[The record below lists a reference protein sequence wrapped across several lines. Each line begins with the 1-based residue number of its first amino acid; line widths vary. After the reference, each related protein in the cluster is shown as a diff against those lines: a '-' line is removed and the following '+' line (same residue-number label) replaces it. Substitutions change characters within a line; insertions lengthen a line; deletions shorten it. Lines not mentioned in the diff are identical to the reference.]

1 MFGSTL
7 VAAVCRRAPSAVL
20 STPAGEAGMLSRTGG
35 RVGTEIH
42 LEIEGMSLD
51 WSKNGMGIDHGFL
64 FQEADRA
71 RRRSDG
77 IDYDYFQ
84 ETGEDPAAY
93 EAAFARPLSRILP
106 RLDLVGFNIH
116 GARLAYEAAARDAA
130 TSASYGSSIN
140 PGEPVQTE
148 FMTFDEFC
156 AFCRRFPLADL
167 GAHRIKSTIE
177 EGEEAPP
184 PGRFAALVDE
194 IRRIPTA
201 HSPYRWMSGYAESE
215 RQYFGSAMFILD
227 AYSMLQV
234 LGLDGANADA
244 ELVWQYGTL
253 VENGWEEAASFVP
266 GARRR
271 SRILVATEGT
281 SDALIVKRALDVLRP
296 DVADFFHFIDVNE
309 SHPFSGT
316 GSLVKFAEGLVR
328 IDVQNSILFLFDNDA
343 EGRAAHGRL
352 QRLGMPGNM
361 RSMVL
366 PDHETFRRFPA
377 RGPEGMSVSDIN
389 GRAAAIE
396 CYLDL
401 ALPGYGP
408 AQVLW
413 SNFKKDVEAW
423 HGALEHKETYT
434 RHFFAQSDE
443 TLACGLYDTSKLEVV
458 MDHLMAEA
466 TVLATGRSPAEA

>member
-1 MFGSTL
+1 M
-7 VAAVCRRAPSAVL
+7 
-20 STPAGEAGMLSRTGG
+20 
-35 RVGTEIH
+35 GTEIH

-51 WSKNGMGIDHGFL
+51 WAKNGIGFDHGFL
-64 FQEADRA
+64 FQEGDRT

-77 IDYDYFQ
+77 IDYDYFSANN
-84 ETGEDPAAY
+84 EDPAAY
-93 EAAFARPLSRILP
+93 EAAFARPLGRVLP
-106 RLDLVGFNIH
+106 RLDLVGHNLE
-116 GARLAYEAAARDAA
+116 GARLAYEEAVRDATA
-130 TSASYGSSIN
+130 SASYVTSMN
-140 PGEPVQTE
+140 VPGVRAQTN
-148 FMTFDEFC
+148 FMPFDEFC
-156 AFCRRFPLADL
+156 AFCRRFPLTDL
-167 GAHRIKSTIE
+167 DTRPVRLTVE
-177 EGEEAPP
+177 EGKEAPP
-184 PGRFAALVDE
+184 PGRFAALTDE
-194 IRRIPTA
+194 ISRIPVE

-234 LGLDGANADA
+234 LGHDGRNADA

-253 VENGWEEAASFVP
+253 VENGWEEAASFIT
-266 GARRR
+266 GAPRYKRV
-271 SRILVATEGT
+271 LVATEGT
-281 SDALIVKRALDVLRP
+281 SDALIVKRALNILRP

-316 GSLVKFAEGLVR
+316 GNLVKFAEGLVR
-328 IDVQNSILFLFDNDA
+328 IDVQNNILFLLDNDA
-343 EGRAAHGRL
+343 EGRGAHCRL
-352 QRLGMPGNM
+352 QRLGMPENM

-366 PDHETFRRFPA
+366 PDHETFCEFPA
-377 RGPEGMSVSDIN
+377 RGPEGISSSDIN

-401 ALPGYGP
+401 ALPNYGP

-443 TLACGLYDTSKLEVV
+443 ILAGGFYDTSKLELV
-458 MDHLMAEA
+458 MDRLIAEA
-466 TVLATGRSPAEA
+466 TVLASGRSAGEP